1 MSQSNLLDENST
13 TAVSRNIETNIFLFL
28 EYYVFMIPMMLQD
41 ILHRAPRRPEVC
53 REEGGVR
60 RVWRRG

>member
-1 MSQSNLLDENST
+1 MSQSNLLDENPT

-28 EYYVFMIPMMLQD
+28 EYYVCVIALMVQD
-41 ILHRAPRRPEVC
+41 ILHRAPRRPKVY
-53 REEGGVR
+53 REEGGVS